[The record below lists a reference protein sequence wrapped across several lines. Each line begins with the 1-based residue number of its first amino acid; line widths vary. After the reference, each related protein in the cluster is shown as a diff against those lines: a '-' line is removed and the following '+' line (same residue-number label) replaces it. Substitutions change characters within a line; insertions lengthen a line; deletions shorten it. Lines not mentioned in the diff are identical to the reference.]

1 MARKVSVGSAISTI
15 TSVVDVVR
23 EMSLEDIRR
32 NAETTPNVV
41 VVADDEESAATIAHG
56 LFGTDTAEH
65 VTVVAPGDPRIL
77 VADVV
82 ILATPGMVEAVGEVV
97 DVARSGSAIDVHG
110 THSKL
115 AELPSE
121 VAIAL
126 ARLHPTLRPVVSRH
140 IISSTSRANAQF
152 ALVSSASTAVPVIGN
167 LVAAGADV
175 IVLTKNQLLMVYKLA
190 AVHGRDLDS
199 RSSLLLEM
207 APVIGAGL
215 GWRALARAA
224 VTMLPAMLG
233 AVPKTAIAWTGTAAA
248 GSAAHVYYTTGKGR
262 LPVALSRGIGLVQ
275 LTGRRAVA
283 AAQAAAQRRRARNSD
298 ADANVEPS
306 AGTVQS

>member
-1 MARKVSVGSAISTI
+1 MRGRSSQLARSFTPGSAISTVR
-15 TSVVDVVR
+15 SVVDVVR
-23 EMSLEDIRR
+23 EMSLDDIRR
-32 NAETTPNVV
+32 AAEHPPVVV
-41 VVADDEESAATIAHG
+41 VVADDPGSAATIAHG

-65 VTVVAPGDPRIL
+65 VQVVAPGDPRIDL
-77 VADVV
+77 ADIV
-82 ILATPGMVEAVGEVV
+82 ILATPGVVSAVGDVI
-97 DVARSGSAIDVHG
+97 DVARNGDAIDIAA
-110 THSKL
+110 TQTKM
-115 AELPSE
+115 AQLPSE

-126 ARLHPTLRPVVSRH
+126 ARVHPSLRPAVSRH

-152 ALVSSASTAVPVIGN
+152 ALVSSASTAVPIVGN

-199 RSSLLLEM
+199 RSALLLEM

-224 VTMLPAMLG
+224 VSLLPAMLG

-248 GSAAHVYYTTGKGR
+248 GTAAHVYYGAGAGR
-262 LPVALSRGIGLVQ
+262 LPSATSRGILWVQ
-275 LTGRRAVA
+275 FNGGRLMSTARNAV
-283 AAQAAAQRRRARNSD
+283 RRRRSGD
-298 ADANVEPS
+298 TE
-306 AGTVQS
+306 AGTVHP

>member
-1 MARKVSVGSAISTI
+1 MARKLSVGSAISTI

-23 EMSLEDIRR
+23 EMSLADIRR
-32 NAETTPNVV
+32 NAEQPPNVV
-41 VVADDEESAATIAHG
+41 VVADDAESAATIAHG

-65 VTVVAPGDPRIL
+65 VQVVAPGDPRIPL
-77 VADVV
+77 ADVV
-82 ILATPGMVEAVGEVV
+82 ILATPGVVEAVGEVV
-97 DVARSGSAIDVHG
+97 DVARSGGAVDVQG
-110 THSKL
+110 TQTKL

-126 ARLHPTLRPVVSRH
+126 ARLHPSLRPVVARH

-199 RSSLLLEM
+199 RSALLLEM

-224 VTMLPAMLG
+224 VSLLPVMLG
-233 AVPKTAIAWTGTAAA
+233 VIPKTAIAWTGTAAA
-248 GSAAHVYYTTGKGR
+248 GTAAHVYYTTGAGR
-262 LPVALSRGIGLVQ
+262 MPAALTRGVGWVQ
-275 LTGRRAVA
+275 DTGKRSLS
-283 AAQAAAQRRRARNSD
+283 AAQGAAQRRRNRNASPE
-298 ADANVEPS
+298 AS